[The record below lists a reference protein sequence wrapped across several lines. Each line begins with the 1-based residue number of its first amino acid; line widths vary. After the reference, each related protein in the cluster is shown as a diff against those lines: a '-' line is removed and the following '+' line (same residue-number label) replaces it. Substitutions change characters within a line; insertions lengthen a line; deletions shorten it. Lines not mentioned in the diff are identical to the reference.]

1 MRPQSNTSP
10 HLHALLNTT
19 KKSSPNPPTTHML
32 EDNANPSLAFNHFPS
47 DILKAK
53 KTTWQGKFLHH
64 QTT

>member
-32 EDNANPSLAFNHFPS
+32 EDNANPSLAFDHFPS

-53 KTTWQGKFLHH
+53 KTIW
-64 QTT
+64 